1 MNVCCVKTE
10 DLDEKIVKT
19 TGSFLLPFENVFKNK
34 KIYWIERSQA
44 ETDEN
49 YKQLIPYI
57 MMTDGHG
64 RFACYLRHGNEKRL
78 HGLYSCGIGGHIDEV
93 DKAGTIMETVKNGM
107 YRELSEE
114 LKNFQ
119 KEKISLEYRGI
130 INEVKTKVGLVH
142 IGLVF
147 FARCLEGYLPEPAD
161 ELAGLEWKSIDE
173 IKKLK
178 KEFWSDLALGLI

>member
-1 MNVCCVKTE
+1 
-10 DLDEKIVKT
+10 
-19 TGSFLLPFENVFKNK
+19 
-34 KIYWIERSQA
+34 
-44 ETDEN
+44 
-49 YKQLIPYI
+49 
-57 MMTDGHG
+57 
-64 RFACYLRHGNEKRL
+64 
-78 HGLYSCGIGGHIDEV
+78 
-93 DKAGTIMETVKNGM
+93 M

-147 FARCLEGYLPEPAD
+147 FARCLEGYLPEPSD
-161 ELAGLEWKSIDE
+161 ELAGLEWKYIDE